1 MILFCLCFVS
11 KKALR
16 FVYALGFLA
25 KDIVQASGKL
35 SKQFMYDGYLPNL
48 FINVLFYLSSV

>member
-1 MILFCLCFVS
+1 MS